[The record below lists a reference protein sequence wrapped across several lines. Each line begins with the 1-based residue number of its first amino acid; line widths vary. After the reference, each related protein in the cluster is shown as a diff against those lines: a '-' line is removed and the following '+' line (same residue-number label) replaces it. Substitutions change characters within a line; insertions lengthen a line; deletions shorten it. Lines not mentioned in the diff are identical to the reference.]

1 MVSLYELL
9 EVSPNASAA
18 VIKAAYRCLAQQY
31 HPDKN
36 SGDRVAEARLCL
48 INQAYSVLSDPLQ
61 RALHNQEAGFGT
73 AGERRGSGRP
83 LAPARS
89 EQGDKGE
96 VRVRPFRFRAV
107 A

>member
-61 RALHNQEAGFGT
+61 RALHNQEAGFGKF
-73 AGERRGSGRP
+73 ERRGAERP
-83 LAPARS
+83 LAPARP
-89 EQGDKGE
+89 EQGEQGE
-96 VRVRPFRFRAV
+96 VRVRPFRFRAI